1 MEDWLEGQFNAVF
14 TAGEDCGG
22 DTEENTYGDTEEQV
36 NIRELLP
43 NGNPSMRLLDE
54 LLVPI
59 SEWGYGILVL
69 DYTLMYNAASF
80 EEFQEQER
88 IGMTARL
95 LEALACLQS
104 IDDARHP
111 SVDWST
117 DEHGVDQVCM
127 PTGLGGYTALCGQRF
142 GTAAADMDRCEQ
154 CAAGQVVFQTC
165 KIAVD
170 TRGLVLFDGACMCC
184 AFRGDQ
190 TECSFM
196 ATVRGW
202 ALRVFMTEAPE
213 YQFGYGVLTGMLSAR
228 LLRCKAG
235 SVDGSFTSIGL

>member
-14 TAGEDCGG
+14 TAGEDCGGDTEENTDG

-59 SEWGYGILVL
+59 
-69 DYTLMYNAASF
+69 TSF

-95 LEALACLQS
+95 FEALACLQS

-127 PTGLGGYTALCGQRF
+127 PTGLGGYTALCGQRL

-154 CAAGQVVFQTC
+154 CAAGQGVFQTC

-213 YQFGYGVLTGMLSAR
+213 YQFGYGVLTGMLAR
-228 LLRCKAG
+228 DYDQLQVLQQDSG
-235 SVDGSFTSIGL
+235 VE